1 MVKLNFVDKVTC
13 FVVVCLNH
21 INRRKPYHFGSGMV
35 TRLKGYRH
43 FGLGLGAIYSGHQ
56 WRCV

>member
-13 FVVVCLNH
+13 FMVVCLNH

-35 TRLKGYRH
+35 TRLKGYHH

-56 WRCV
+56 